1 MEVIC
6 STRVETLDGYAKTNA
21 VVEWKRDDGMKDV
34 ASNVRLT
41 FHYERRLVQ
50 NEDADNNSKRSQIMY
65 TIDLAKDFGPKERLL
80 TIEVWA
86 VGEGPSV
93 EPAEQ
98 LDEELWRDDDD
109 DDDAMD
115 ASTEEISAKRL
126 STNDVT
132 TTKKGEKKESD
143 RYAAYMDPETLTDL
157 LTWTQL
163 EMDEYTIFF
172 FLMTFPF
179 YEHEWDLVGY
189 VLEAVFGET
198 NDDDDDHD
206 DESGSDLVDI
216 QDDDI
221 EDYDSG
227 NYSGG

>member
-1 MEVIC
+1 MEVIS
-6 STRVETLDGYAKTNA
+6 STRVETQDGYAKTNV

-41 FHYERRLVQ
+41 FHYERQLVQ
-50 NEDADNNSKRSQIMY
+50 NENAVNNSKRSQIMY
-65 TIDLAKDFGPKERLL
+65 TINVAKDYGPSERLL

-86 VGEGPSV
+86 VGEGPSR

-98 LDEELWRDDDD
+98 LDEEEWKDD

-115 ASTEEISAKRL
+115 ASTEEVSAEGA
-126 STNDVT
+126 STNDVA
-132 TTKKGEKKESD
+132 TTKKELD

-163 EMDEYTIFF
+163 QMDEYTIVF

-179 YEHEWDLVGY
+179 YEHEWDLVGF
-189 VLEAVFGET
+189 VLDAVFGET
-198 NDDDDDHD
+198 DDDD
-206 DESGSDLVDI
+206 DESGSDLVSI
-216 QDDDI
+216 QQDDI
-221 EDYDSG
+221 EDNDSD
-227 NYSGG
+227 SL

>member
-1 MEVIC
+1 MEVIS
-6 STRVETLDGYAKTNA
+6 STRVETLDGYAKING
-21 VVEWKRDDGMKDV
+21 VVEWKRDDDMKDV

-50 NEDADNNSKRSQIMY
+50 NNGNADHNSRRSQIMY
-65 TIDLAKDFGPKERLL
+65 TIEVAKDFGPRERLL

-93 EPAEQ
+93 EPAQ
-98 LDEELWRDDDD
+98 PLDEELWTDDDD

-115 ASTEEISAKRL
+115 ASTEEISAKRA
-126 STNDVT
+126 SMNDVA
-132 TTKKGEKKESD
+132 TTKREEKKESD
-143 RYAAYMDPETLTDL
+143 RYAAYMDPETLTDF

-172 FLMTFPF
+172 FLMTFPC

-189 VLEAVFGET
+189 VLDAVFGET
-198 NDDDDDHD
+198 DDDDDEGDD
-206 DESGSDLVDI
+206 DESGSDFVNI
-216 QDDDI
+216 QEDDI
-221 EDYDSG
+221 EDNDSG
-227 NYSGG
+227 